1 MRRWLGDKVKAQ
13 FVRGI
18 RGEDKWLRV
27 KDKVNESPFLL
38 DSCLYQSLLLF
49 AQRRDSFS
57 KEDIIWVQDGFGAM

>member
-18 RGEDKWLRV
+18 RGEDKWLRR